1 MVWLINNYEAL
12 GITTFVAASW
22 FYFWA
27 VQAPVTVCTP
37 KGAYCCNEAPGSLGR
52 RRATHGTS
60 QDLVLTEALA
70 RFYHHH
76 QKSAQHLAPLQHLC
90 LHTGERTARC
100 WGRGEASCAATEQH
114 RPGWRSAR
122 EGAASSSPALSCRQ
136 EKLSEVAAK
145 LATRQSNLLIK
156 EMTSLEGRRCSL
168 DVILFK
174 IYSMRTSRPHTSKGF
189 GNGVWPTS
197 RTIHPE
203 EKCTDIYKINSKMPK
218 TTLQPEWHAF
228 LLQGLKFVWTLPSL
242 Q

>member
-27 VQAPVTVCTP
+27 VQAPVIVCTP

-70 RFYHHH
+70 HFYHHH
-76 QKSAQHLAPLQHLC
+76 QKSAQHLAPLQHFGLKHFSTC
-90 LHTGERTARC
+90 VCTHVSTQPGV
-100 WGRGEASCAATEQH
+100 GATEQH

-122 EGAASSSPALSCRQ
+122 EGAASSSPAPSCRQ
-136 EKLSEVAAK
+136 EKVSEVAAK

-156 EMTSLEGRRCSL
+156 EMTSLEARRCSL

-197 RTIHPE
+197 RTTHPE
-203 EKCTDIYKINSKMPK
+203 EKCTDTYKINSKMPK
-218 TTLQPEWHAF
+218 MTLQPEWHAF
-228 LLQGLKFVWTLPSL
+228 LLQGLKFVWALPSL